1 MNLGEA
7 LISALRGLRTHRL
20 RSALTMLGLI
30 IGVTAVIVLF
40 ACGQGVQS
48 SVDARIEPVANLI
61 TIVPQAIN
69 VPGGPPAL
77 HLTDADAAALRDAPD
92 IATVTPVIT
101 GSTSIAS
108 TTTTVLTANIIGSTP
123 RWVQVNSRELQAGTF
138 FDQSQA
144 GSGARVVV
152 LGPTVATALFGN
164 PTAALGQTVRISH
177 ESFRVVGVMHSYG
190 QQLDNTAVMPL
201 RTARRYVV
209 GYGFGA
215 ADQLNQ
221 ILVQA
226 PQQAAVPA
234 AQDEVTGILDTR
246 HHIEEPRLRDF
257 QVQSL
262 GRRLRT
268 FNQIL
273 RILTLFTPAV
283 AAVSLLVGG
292 IGVLNIMLVSVSER
306 TREIGIRKAVGA
318 TRGAIRKQFLIESSV
333 LAGFGG
339 VLGVASGV
347 GLSLL
352 GKLIAPA
359 LDPSS
364 GAFTGFSPVVSV
376 LPITVT
382 LAITLLIGL
391 VAGVYP
397 AIRAARL
404 HPIDALR
411 YE

>member
-1 MNLGEA
+1 
-7 LISALRGLRTHRL
+7 
-20 RSALTMLGLI
+20 
-30 IGVTAVIVLF
+30 
-40 ACGQGVQS
+40 
-48 SVDARIEPVANLI
+48 
-61 TIVPQAIN
+61 
-69 VPGGPPAL
+69 
-77 HLTDADAAALRDAPD
+77 
-92 IATVTPVIT
+92 
-101 GSTSIAS
+101 
-108 TTTTVLTANIIGSTP
+108 
-123 RWVQVNSRELQAGTF
+123 
-138 FDQSQA
+138 
-144 GSGARVVV
+144 
-152 LGPTVATALFGN
+152 
-164 PTAALGQTVRISH
+164 
-177 ESFRVVGVMHSYG
+177 MHSYG

-201 RTARRYVV
+201 STARRYVV

-234 AQDEVTGILDTR
+234 AQDEVTRILDTR

-283 AAVSLLVGG
+283 AAISLLVGG

-318 TRGAIRKQFLIESSV
+318 TRGAILKQFLIESSV

-339 VLGVASGV
+339 VLGVAAGV

-352 GKLIAPA
+352 GKVIAPA

-364 GAFTGFSPVVSV
+364 GAFTGFTPVVSA

-391 VAGVYP
+391 VAGAYP
-397 AIRAARL
+397 ATRAARL

>member
-1 MNLGEA
+1 MSLAES

-48 SVDARIEPVANLI
+48 AVDTRIEPVANLI
-61 TIVPQAIN
+61 TVVPQAIN
-69 VPGGPPAL
+69 VPGGPPAQ
-77 HLTDADAAALRDAPD
+77 HLTSADAAALQEAPD

-101 GSTSIAS
+101 SSTSIANA
-108 TTTTVLTANIIGSTP
+108 TTTVLTANIIGSTP
-123 RWVQVNSRELQAGTF
+123 RWVQVNSRELQAGSF
-138 FDQSQA
+138 FDQPQA
-144 GSGARVVV
+144 DSGARVVV
-152 LGPTVATALFGN
+152 LGPTVATALFGS
-164 PTAALGQTVRISH
+164 PTAALGQSVRISH
-177 ESFRVVGVMHSYG
+177 EGFRVIGVMHSYG

-201 RTARRYVV
+201 STARRYVV
-209 GYGFGA
+209 GYGLGA

-226 PQQAAVPA
+226 IQQAAVPA
-234 AQDEVTGILDTR
+234 AQDEATRILDTR
-246 HHIEEPRLRDF
+246 HRIEGPQLRDF
-257 QVQSL
+257 QIQSL

-283 AAVSLLVGG
+283 AAISLLVGG
-292 IGVLNIMLVSVSER
+292 IGVLNIMLVSVNER

-318 TRGAIRKQFLIESSV
+318 TRGAIRKQFLIESSI
-333 LAGFGG
+333 LASFGG
-339 VLGVASGV
+339 VLGVAVGV

-352 GKLIAPA
+352 GGVIAPA

-364 GAFTGFSPVVSV
+364 GAFAGFAPVVSV
-376 LPITVT
+376 LPIAVT
-382 LAITLLIGL
+382 LAITFLIGL
-391 VAGVYP
+391 AAGVYP

-404 HPIDALR
+404 HPINALR